1 MVAIRY
7 AFNAYKSTK
16 RTDKVG
22 FYCFT
27 SNVFVRITGFYL
39 VIAKSNIATRMKTE
53 SDEHSAI
60 NNWLNA
66 FLISGLDKMKILR
79 AFPIKPNTPKI
90 E

>member
-1 MVAIRY
+1 MHLMHIKVQEGRIRLV
-7 AFNAYKSTK
+7 FIVLS
-16 RTDKVG
+16 R
-22 FYCFT
+22 
-27 SNVFVRITGFYL
+27 NVFVWITGFYL

-79 AFPIKPNTPKI
+79 AFPIKPNTPEI
-90 E
+90 EF